1 MLFVGGFPALWL
13 NQMLE
18 MNGGFSTES
27 GCTLMTAFVVAS
39 WEIYQWLQVWFND
52 LHFLHDKI
60 GIAYIGMDWWGNLGY
75 SLVWIYLKRFNEGE
89 YHARWAKLSHSGQ
102 LFWLLSQKS
111 LFRNIGKKDQTEHD
125 IRVYLRGE
133 SYRVEGLLHLGE
145 GATPPRVN
153 DCSVS

>member
-1 MLFVGGFPALWL
+1 MHFVESFSALWL

-18 MNGGFSTES
+18 INGGFSTKS
-27 GCTLMTAFVVAS
+27 GCTLMTAIVVAS

-60 GIAYIGMDWWGNLGY
+60 GIACIGMDWWGDLGY

-89 YHARWAKLSHSGQ
+89 YHARCAKLTHSGQ

-111 LFRNIGKKDQTEHD
+111 LFRNIGKKTKQGMTYSLFKG
-125 IRVYLRGE
+125 RN
-133 SYRVEGLLHLGE
+133 YRVGLLHLGE
-145 GATPPRVN
+145 GATPLE
-153 DCSVS
+153 